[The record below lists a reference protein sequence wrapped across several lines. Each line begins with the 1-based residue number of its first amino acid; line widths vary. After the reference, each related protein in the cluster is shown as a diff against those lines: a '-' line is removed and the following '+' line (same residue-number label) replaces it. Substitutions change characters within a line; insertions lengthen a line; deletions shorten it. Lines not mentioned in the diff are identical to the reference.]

1 MNYKIRFFSS
11 FGNPNECEK
20 ILIRLCET
28 VDMDDF
34 GQGKNIEIT
43 TGDNYSHVLILN
55 TAMPSIP
62 KHIDKNNV
70 IGLAFEPRLFLGLTQ
85 EFLNYAKDNIGKYF
99 IGDNQGLPDPFVENF
114 SYMWYCTPC
123 KTIPLKNK
131 MMSIMI
137 SEKGKTFGHMYR
149 HYLTREI
156 LKRGLPVD
164 IYGRGCQFYNTQED
178 SRLMGQFEELEPYKD
193 YLFHICI
200 ENVESNHYF
209 SEKIINPLL
218 NGTTPIYLGC
228 RNIEQYFGN
237 IIKLSKSI
245 ERDIDLINNILMNP
259 EQYKKDI
266 KLEEVKNKVYLLR
279 NLDEIFS

>member
-1 MNYKIRFFSS
+1 MEN
-11 FGNPNECEK
+11 FGKDKE
-20 ILIRLCET
+20 
-28 VDMDDF
+28 
-34 GQGKNIEIT
+34 IEIT
-43 TGDNYSHVLILN
+43 TNDDFTHVIILN
-55 TAMPSIP
+55 TAMPTIP
-62 KHIDKNNV
+62 KHIDKKNV
-70 IGLAFEPRLFLGLTQ
+70 IGLAFEPRLFLGLSQ
-85 EFLNYAKDNIGKYF
+85 SFVHYAEKNIGKYF
-99 IGDNQGLPDPFVENF
+99 IGDNQGLPHPFVENF

-131 MMSIMI
+131 IMSIMI

-164 IYGRGCQFYNTQED
+164 IYGRGCQIYNTQED

-245 ERDIDLINNILMNP
+245 ERDIDLIKDIIKNP
-259 EQYKKDI
+259 DHYKKEI
-266 KLEEVKNKVYLLR
+266 NLNEVKDTVYLLR
-279 NLDEIFS
+279 NLDVIFS

>member
-1 MNYKIRFFSS
+1 
-11 FGNPNECEK
+11 
-20 ILIRLCET
+20 
-28 VDMDDF
+28 
-34 GQGKNIEIT
+34 
-43 TGDNYSHVLILN
+43 
-55 TAMPSIP
+55 
-62 KHIDKNNV
+62 
-70 IGLAFEPRLFLGLTQ
+70 
-85 EFLNYAKDNIGKYF
+85 
-99 IGDNQGLPDPFVENF
+99 
-114 SYMWYCTPC
+114 
-123 KTIPLKNK
+123 
-131 MMSIMI
+131 MI

-164 IYGRGCQFYNTQED
+164 IYGRGCQIYNTQED

-209 SEKIINPLL
+209 SEKIINPFL

-245 ERDIDLINNILMNP
+245 ERDIDLIKDIIKNP
-259 EQYKKDI
+259 DHYKKEI
-266 KLEEVKNKVYLLR
+266 NLNEVKDTVYLLR
-279 NLDEIFS
+279 NLDVIFS